1 MTDDP
6 RDGDAPGTVEAT
18 VVELLPS
25 LTFRVELDGGREA
38 RAHAT
43 GEGARN
49 FVRLR
54 PGDRVAVE
62 LSPHDPGRGRIVRL
76 LKG

>member
-1 MTDDP
+1 M
-6 RDGDAPGTVEAT
+6 EAT
-18 VVELLPS
+18 VVEVLPN
-25 LTFRVELDGGREA
+25 LTWRVETGAEA
-38 RAHAT
+38 QVVAHAT

-54 PGDRVAVE
+54 PGDRVAVV
-62 LSPHDPGRGRIVRL
+62 LSPHDPTRGRIVRL